1 MISSCRLHISAPRGA
16 ARRAM
21 SATDLAGSAAAHVS
35 HGRYTAARAR
45 TPRSTGRHWSHADSV
60 ARLPTATMMHTIV
73 LTSGPGARCGLR
85 DRGGVHAGAWS
96 RTGA

>member
-1 MISSCRLHISAPRGA
+1 MISSYRLHISAPGGA

-35 HGRYTAARAR
+35 HGRYTAARA
-45 TPRSTGRHWSHADSV
+45 HAAFDRASLV
-60 ARLPTATMMHTIV
+60 ARGLGGSATMMHTIV

-85 DRGGVHAGAWS
+85 DRGGVHAGARS